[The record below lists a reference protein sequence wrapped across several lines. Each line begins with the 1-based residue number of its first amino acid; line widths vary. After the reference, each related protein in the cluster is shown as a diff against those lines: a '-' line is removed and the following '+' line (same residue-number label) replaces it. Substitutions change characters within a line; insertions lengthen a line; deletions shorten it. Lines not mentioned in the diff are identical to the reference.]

1 MTDQHPEIAAHYEVF
16 NEADRLMGDNQLE
29 YLRTTE
35 IIARHISPPPGVVA
49 DVGGGPGVYARW
61 LIERGYSVRLFDIVP
76 RHVDAAQGTNGHGR
90 LAAELADARSV
101 PMGDLS
107 ADAVL
112 LLGPL
117 YHLVERNDRLKALE
131 EARRILRPGGTLF
144 AAGISRFASAID
156 GVMQDFLADPVFR
169 QIVERD
175 LTDGQLRNPT
185 NHPGYFTTAYFH
197 RPQDLLDEVLEA
209 GFGEAQILGVE
220 GLGWAL
226 PQLDDVLEAE
236 AARRRL
242 FDILRRLETEPAL
255 LELVRIFWQ

>member
-1 MTDQHPEIAAHYEVF
+1 MLEEKRPWRTDHTGCNKTLLQRLFLSNRPARRRGWNLRVRPE
-16 NEADRLMGDNQLE
+16 
-29 YLRTTE
+29 
-35 IIARHISPPPGVVA
+35 
-49 DVGGGPGVYARW
+49 
-61 LIERGYSVRLFDIVP
+61 VRLRKPDPNRP
-76 RHVDAAQGTNGHGR
+76 RG
-90 LAAELADARSV
+90 
-101 PMGDLS
+101 
-107 ADAVL
+107 
-112 LLGPL
+112 
-117 YHLVERNDRLKALE
+117 
-131 EARRILRPGGTLF
+131 RILRPGGTLF

-156 GVMQDFLADPVFR
+156 GVMQDFLADPVFG

-175 LTDGQLRNPT
+175 LTDGQHRNPT

-226 PQLDDVLEAE
+226 PQLDDVLEDE

-255 LELVRIFWQ
+255 LGASPHLLAIARRNEIV